1 MLTHRIRTQ
10 VVVFIVVGLLAVSYI
25 AVRYVGLLRV
35 FGVGVYGVNV
45 ELAAAG
51 GIFANAEVDYRGVPV
66 GRVTSVQLTANGVE
80 AHLQLNSSAPQIPSD
95 VRAVVTN
102 RSVIGEQYIDLR
114 PQTARGP
121 YLHEGSLIPRSRT
134 SIPPTAN
141 SLLTS
146 TDDLLQSLPTRSL
159 RTLITESGTAFAG
172 SAQDL
177 RTLIKASHTFFRAA
191 NQNFTSTSI
200 LLDSSS
206 TVLATQQRVSSSIR
220 SFSRSLNLLSSRLAE
235 SNPDLRTLLETTPSA
250 ARSAVS
256 LIRDIGTPLGV
267 LVSNLTTTSQVFAA
281 NVGGVRELLVQLPRA
296 VDIGSSVVG
305 PQGAKVGLT
314 LTFFNPLPCT
324 QGYQA
329 TVRRGGLDTSAGAP
343 LNTSAGCTD
352 TSGTRDL
359 RGSQHVPFAA
369 GVTAHSGTAARSVH
383 SLAGLM
389 GS

>member
-1 MLTHRIRTQ
+1 MLTLRIRTQ
-10 VVVFIVVGLLAVSYI
+10 VIAFVAIGLLALSYV

-45 ELAAAG
+45 ELPAAG

-66 GRVTSVQLTANGVE
+66 GRVTGVRLTADGVE
-80 AHLQLNSSAPQIPSD
+80 AHLQLDSSAARVPTD
-95 VRAVVTN
+95 VRAVVTD
-102 RSVIGEQYIDLR
+102 RSVIGEQFIDLR
-114 PQTARGP
+114 PQTSTGP
-121 YLHEGSLIPRSRT
+121 YLHDGSVIPRSRT

-146 TDDLLQSLPTRSL
+146 TNALLQSLPTRAL
-159 RTLITESGTAFAG
+159 RTLITESSTAFAG

-177 RTLIKASHTFFRAA
+177 RTLIRASHTFFRAA
-191 NQNFTSTSI
+191 DRNFTSTSI
-200 LLDSSS
+200 LLDSSA

-220 SFSRSLNLLSSRLAE
+220 SFSRSLNLLSGQLAA
-235 SNPDLRTLLETTPSA
+235 SDPDLRTVLETTPSA
-250 ARSAVS
+250 ARSAVR
-256 LIRDIGTPLGV
+256 LIRSIGTPLGV
-267 LVSNLTTTSQVFAA
+267 LVSNLTTTAQVFLA

-305 PQGAKVGLT
+305 PQGANVGLT
-314 LTFFNPLPCT
+314 LSFFNPLPCT
-324 QGYQA
+324 QGYEG
-329 TVRRGGLDTSAGAP
+329 TVRRGGLDTSSGAP

-352 TSGTRDL
+352 TSGSRDPH
-359 RGSQHVPFAA
+359 GSQHVPFAA
-369 GVTAHSGTAARSVH
+369 GITARSGQAARSVH